1 MIHWKISQ
9 KLGELY
15 VKEPGLPVENAV
27 LLFFETAKLTG
38 DSRTSDQAD

>member
-27 LLFFETAKLTG
+27 LLFLK
-38 DSRTSDQAD
+38 QQN